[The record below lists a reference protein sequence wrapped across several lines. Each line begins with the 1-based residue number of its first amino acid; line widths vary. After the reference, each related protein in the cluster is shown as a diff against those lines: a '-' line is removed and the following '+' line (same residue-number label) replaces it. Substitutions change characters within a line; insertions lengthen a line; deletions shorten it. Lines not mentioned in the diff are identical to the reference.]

1 MTFKPIIIVPGEKK
15 SIFFEILF
23 KSIKVKKIKSPL
35 VIIYEKSELLKI
47 IKKNKFKKTIKSDL
61 IFYFVFSSQTI

>member
-23 KSIKVKKIKSPL
+23 KSLKIKKIKSPL
-35 VIIYEKSELLKI
+35 VIIYKKSELLKT
-47 IKKNKFKKTIKSDL
+47 IKKNKFKKKL
-61 IFYFVFSSQTI
+61 MF